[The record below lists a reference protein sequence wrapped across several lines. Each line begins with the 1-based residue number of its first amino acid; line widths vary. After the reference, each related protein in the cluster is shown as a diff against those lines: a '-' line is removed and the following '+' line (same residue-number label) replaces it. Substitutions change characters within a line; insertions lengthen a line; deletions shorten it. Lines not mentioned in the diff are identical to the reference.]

1 MRTVDPEKHALRRAN
16 IVAAAAGEFAANGV
30 DGTSTAAICRRAG
43 IGSGTLF
50 HYFPTKR
57 DIFHAV
63 FSDDFERTAAF
74 YEQAVAAERAEAG
87 LGLLVDHLVVSLADP
102 LAPGLMAAAVLQ
114 AYRDEEFGRL
124 LAGDEA
130 RLRAA
135 LTRLLERMAADGR
148 RLAFGP
154 DRTARWIQR
163 LFDASFL
170 ATGDA
175 DCDPSVQAT
184 ELRKTIDWLTGR
196 QGA

>member
-1 MRTVDPEKHALRRAN
+1 MRTVDPKKHALRRAH
-16 IVAAAAGEFAANGV
+16 IVAAAAEEFAANGV

-63 FSDDFERTAAF
+63 FSDDFERSAAIYEEAVTA
-74 YEQAVAAERAEAG
+74 VRAEAG
-87 LGLLVDHLVVSLADP
+87 LELLVDHLVVSLADP

-135 LTRLLERMAADGR
+135 LTSLLERMAADGR

-170 ATGDA
+170 ATGDR
-175 DCDPSVQAT
+175 DYDPSAQAT
-184 ELRKTIDWLTGR
+184 ELRKTVDWLTGR
-196 QGA
+196 QGS

>member
-1 MRTVDPEKHALRRAN
+1 MRTVDPKKHALRRAH
-16 IVAAAAGEFAANGV
+16 IVAAAAEEFAANGV

-63 FSDDFERTAAF
+63 FSDDFERAAAI
-74 YEQAVAAERAEAG
+74 YEQAVAAARAEAG
-87 LGLLVDHLVVSLADP
+87 LGLLVDHLVTNLTDP

-114 AYRDEEFGRL
+114 AYRDEEFARL
-124 LAGDEA
+124 LAGDDA

-135 LTRLLERMAADGR
+135 LTRLLERMALGGR
-148 RLAFGP
+148 QSAFGP
-154 DRTARWIQR
+154 ERTARWIQR

-170 ATGDA
+170 AAGGEDF
-175 DCDPSVQAT
+175 DPAIQVI
-184 ELRKTIDWLTGR
+184 ELRKAVDWLTGQ
-196 QGA
+196 QGS